1 MKFRTVSYVIIP
13 NVEFQKHSD
22 MNEKIL
28 QVVGI
33 ILSKP
38 SIDAHITI
46 LRYSKLFEINLK
58 PRAGR
63 FTSELMQEVVRAF
76 PTKTVFVEENEDF
89 GLHLS
94 ITFNESDYEAD

>member
-1 MKFRTVSYVIIP
+1 
-13 NVEFQKHSD
+13 

-33 ILSKP
+33 ILEKP

-46 LRYSKLFEINLK
+46 KRYAQCFSIILK

-63 FTSELMQEVVRAF
+63 FTSELMQDVVRAF
-76 PTKTVFVEENEDF
+76 PTKMVYVEENEDF

-94 ITFNESDYEAD
+94 ITFSEDDYEAD